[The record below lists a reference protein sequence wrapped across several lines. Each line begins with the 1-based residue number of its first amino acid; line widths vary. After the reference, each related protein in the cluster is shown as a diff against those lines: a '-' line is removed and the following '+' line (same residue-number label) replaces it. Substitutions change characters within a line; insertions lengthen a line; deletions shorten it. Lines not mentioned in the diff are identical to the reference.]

1 MLRRRAS
8 PDAVPSAVAALIA
21 GIALV
26 DALMVAPVS
35 LAAAALCVCGYAATR
50 LAQRIVPG
58 T

>member
-1 MLRRRAS
+1 
-8 PDAVPSAVAALIA
+8 LIA

-35 LAAAALCVCGYAATR
+35 LAAAALCVCGYVATR